1 MLSRNNWKEQVR
13 QQEPKKQRF
22 TIKKLTI
29 GVASVLIG
37 FTFMGMSASAH
48 AQTTSNTD
56 TPAVPNT
63 PSSEGQSKI
72 AKSGATGD
80 AVSPAPAGKVQD
92 TTTPAPSQQQTVNKW
107 MSTPALD
114 DLKNFEG
121 TPENH
126 VTKTD
131 VTNVVNQINS
141 LKQEE
146 YQNQLKQVKQQVLN
160 EIGKRLDTVTP
171 AQIQAVKDEQ
181 DLFQLE
187 GVLQGYSEHQDVIKQ
202 QELKNEI
209 SQIKAQGNK
218 DVDAAKT
225 NAEVK
230 AVVKKTLDGLSL
242 VVAKNYLWSTR
253 GTLIRSGFLLNSY
266 AYLSNEDKAALQK
279 QITDAKALLAEQT
292 TELDDWKQGDAAAF
306 ENTTKQTQKK
316 ASQILNEI
324 KEAGTK
330 NFAAAQSA
338 LAKLPNLHTDSPFA
352 PAVLTAFQKEV
363 KDAKNANTIDI
374 LMSMAKKMKLP
385 IPKVKADTTTLIAP
399 SKIVPS
405 YDGTKVVDTPF
416 YNNSR
421 GTNSNL
427 IDNQSKTGQYTF
439 YFTAKDAS
447 GKEYASSYAAEKGN
461 PTGVVLNSILDKDA
475 GAYDPNSLEFHFYY
489 QNNTDQDQTI
499 NYTLRM
505 ADYLNP
511 YKAGRPESSLVPD
524 GSRISD
530 VKVTSKQGN
539 TYDISSVTKT
549 LDGVKSRDGD
559 LRYVGDV
566 PVNLTVKAND
576 AINLVIPFVLN
587 TTAKKS
593 NTTIDDHN
601 EFSVRENGQ
610 QTGYLVVRS
619 STYAPLYTEDK
630 IYPEVNVGNNN
641 YTHDYPDNP
650 GPFDLDPSVYLDNDF
665 MDGFWDGRTGVYKA
679 SKPTNLNTVYNSYT
693 YSFLLLDNY
702 QKSLTKHGFTVA
714 FRNGKPVPYYMY
726 QLSKTGAKVVDKNG
740 NPVQGETKGLPY
752 FEVVPVIL
760 LNQDENYTTKTAPTA
775 WDPST
780 MVNKVAD
787 PTNYRYWDQKTD
799 SAVRIDN
806 TAAQL
811 TANDFTVTITRDG
824 KVVTPT
830 PDTNGKYDLSKP
842 GTYTVTYSKDFN
854 GTTIS
859 NSGQIT
865 VTPAADTTVT
875 YTFHDETDKP
885 VEGHD
890 VTVTGQPGTDQK
902 VNLTTPEGYKLA
914 EGQTL
919 PTSVTMPE
927 ANETITIHLVHATK
941 DNQKYEVNYVP
952 MDIERPTTDT
962 SVTKTQMPTVTNAD
976 TMPDGTITGYKQK
989 TFDAPKGVTTSVDSK
1004 TGELT
1009 VTVEKDATTGPF
1021 LVPVDISYQDGRGM
1035 ICYVPV
1041 KIHDK
1046 IDTNDQTVQISPSL
1060 TSPIVNLHRT
1070 TDDNTNIDVNN
1081 SRINTIKIDY
1091 DWDHTNGNGNY
1102 RKTIVY
1108 KLNTDGTKFVN
1119 TTDPTDSFDASGFK
1133 YEWRKGYAPNTKF
1146 GTGTGT
1152 VLAQSNGVYNPEA
1165 MFRMNY
1171 TITDPSVARKLN
1183 LPTNFS
1189 TYKTVFFNFWGA
1201 TTGQPLTFKQNQD
1214 ISNLS
1219 QAQYRQL
1226 IDVTDLGANGWNG
1239 TNVDPSTPQEA
1250 AYTPGTDTTK
1260 TFSMA
1265 WAPNGQPS
1273 TATVADGVKG
1283 TVRINFNDG
1292 TYLDVPATINV
1303 VKNNADQYMPA
1314 YNDTTVAANSSVDT
1328 DSPSFTKNSKP
1339 VTDVPRHTYA
1349 FNDGTTKM
1357 TINDKSGKNP
1367 VTVTINKTSG
1377 AITFTAPDDATEYD
1391 IPVTVTY
1398 KDGSSNTATA
1408 KVFVNKSLD
1417 PTKVDP
1423 TNSEYKEMFKT
1434 VTRDIVTTSVSG
1446 QQTTESQGLD
1456 FGRTMT
1462 IYGNGKPATYG
1473 KWEAGKLSADKFTT
1487 QGGSTEFAS
1496 ENITPVDGYTSYYKI
1511 GNNGQKVNASAVP
1524 SASALDKDGNPVD
1537 GTTVYVGYDKNNTP
1551 TPDDNKSNK
1560 PVTPTN
1566 PAKPDNGNK
1575 GTDTPVTPSKPTDN
1589 KGDQPT
1595 TPTKPNTGKDD
1606 NKGDQSTTPTNPSK
1620 GDDKPTNPTAP
1631 TNPSKPN
1638 TGKDDNNKG
1647 DQPTNPTTPTKPD
1660 DNKSNKPVTPT
1671 NPAKPDNG
1679 NKGTDTPVTPSKPT
1693 DNKGDQPT
1701 TPTIPAQPDHGNA
1714 SISGQAG
1721 HKPATS
1727 DNGTQNGNNNGI
1739 NNGTQNGNGN
1749 KTVNTNVT
1757 DNGNG
1762 DKTVNTNVTD
1772 NGNGDKTVN
1781 TNVTDNGNGDKQALP
1796 QTGNTKN
1803 DAAVAGLG
1811 LASLLAMLGLGG
1823 LKKKR
1828 N

>member
-37 FTFMGMSASAH
+37 FTFMGMSASAD
-48 AQTTSNTD
+48 AQTIPGNPAANT
-56 TPAVPNT
+56 NT
-63 PSSEGQSKI
+63 NANASST
-72 AKSGATGD
+72 GATGD
-80 AVSPAPAGKVQD
+80 ANTPDTAGKGQD
-92 TTTPAPSQQQTVNKW
+92 TKASEQENKQDAQQTVNKW

-126 VTKTD
+126 VTQPD

-146 YQNQLKQVKQQVLN
+146 YQKQLEQVKQQVLN

-187 GVLQGYSEHQDVIKQ
+187 GVLQSYSEHQDVIKR
-202 QELKNEI
+202 QELKKEI

-225 NAEVK
+225 NAEVN

-242 VVAKNYLWSTR
+242 VVAKNNLWSTR

-279 QITDAKALLAEQT
+279 QITDAQALLAEQT

-316 ASQILNEI
+316 ASQILNAI

-330 NFAAAQSA
+330 NFAAAQSAAADA

-352 PAVLTAFQKEV
+352 PAVLTAFKKEV

-374 LMSMAKKMKLP
+374 LMSMAEKMYLP

-619 STYAPLYTEDK
+619 STYAPLFSEHK
-630 IYPEVNVGNNN
+630 IYPLVNVGNNN

-650 GPFDLDPSVYLDNDF
+650 GAFDLDPSVYLDNDF

-693 YSFLLLDNY
+693 YTFLLLDNY
-702 QKSLTKHGFTVA
+702 QKSLTKHGFTVR
-714 FRNGKPVPYYMY
+714 FSSGKPMPYYMY
-726 QLSKTGAKVVDKNG
+726 QLSKTGSKVVDKNG
-740 NPVQGETKGLPY
+740 NPVQGETKGHPY

-760 LNQDENYTTKTAPTA
+760 LNQDETYTTKTAPTA

-799 SAVRIDN
+799 SAVRMDN

-811 TANDFTVTITRDG
+811 TANDFTVTITKDGKDG
-824 KVVTPT
+824 KVVK
-830 PDTNGKYDLSKP
+830 PDANGKYDLSKP

-865 VTPAADTTVT
+865 VTPVEDTTVT
-875 YTFHDETDKP
+875 YTFYDETDKKP

-1046 IDTNDQTVQISPSL
+1046 IDTNDQTVQISSSL

-1201 TTGQPLTFKQNQD
+1201 TTGQPLTFNQNQD

-1303 VKNNADQYMPA
+1303 VQNNSD
-1314 YNDTTVAANSSVDT
+1314 
-1328 DSPSFTKNSKP
+1328 
-1339 VTDVPRHTYA
+1339 
-1349 FNDGTTKM
+1349 
-1357 TINDKSGKNP
+1357 
-1367 VTVTINKTSG
+1367 
-1377 AITFTAPDDATEYD
+1377 
-1391 IPVTVTY
+1391 
-1398 KDGSSNTATA
+1398 
-1408 KVFVNKSLD
+1408 
-1417 PTKVDP
+1417 
-1423 TNSEYKEMFKT
+1423 
-1434 VTRDIVTTSVSG
+1434 
-1446 QQTTESQGLD
+1446 
-1456 FGRTMT
+1456 
-1462 IYGNGKPATYG
+1462 
-1473 KWEAGKLSADKFTT
+1473 
-1487 QGGSTEFAS
+1487 
-1496 ENITPVDGYTSYYKI
+1496 
-1511 GNNGQKVNASAVP
+1511 
-1524 SASALDKDGNPVD
+1524 
-1537 GTTVYVGYDKNNTP
+1537 NNTNP
-1551 TPDDNKSNK
+1551 GDGGNHN
-1560 PVTPTN
+1560 TN
-1566 PAKPDNGNK
+1566 PGDNGNH
-1575 GTDTPVTPSKPTDN
+1575 N
-1589 KGDQPT
+1589 
-1595 TPTKPNTGKDD
+1595 
-1606 NKGDQSTTPTNPSK
+1606 TNP
-1620 GDDKPTNPTAP
+1620 G
-1631 TNPSKPN
+1631 
-1638 TGKDDNNKG
+1638 
-1647 DQPTNPTTPTKPD
+1647 
-1660 DNKSNKPVTPT
+1660 
-1671 NPAKPDNG
+1671 DNG
-1679 NKGTDTPVTPSKPT
+1679 NHNTNP
-1693 DNKGDQPT
+1693 
-1701 TPTIPAQPDHGNA
+1701 
-1714 SISGQAG
+1714 
-1721 HKPATS
+1721 
-1727 DNGTQNGNNNGI
+1727 GNNNGI

-1757 DNGNG
+1757 NNGNG
-1762 DKTVNTNVTD
+1762 DNSQN
-1772 NGNGDKTVN
+1772 N
-1781 TNVTDNGNGDKQALP
+1781 KQALP

-1811 LASLLAMLGLGG
+1811 LAGLLAMLGLGG

-1828 N
+1828 NQIT

>member
-37 FTFMGMSASAH
+37 FTFMGMSASAD
-48 AQTTSNTD
+48 AQTIPGNPAANT
-56 TPAVPNT
+56 NT
-63 PSSEGQSKI
+63 NANASSTDNAASQLVQG
-72 AKSGATGD
+72 GATGD
-80 AVSPAPAGKVQD
+80 AKTPDTAGKVQD
-92 TTTPAPSQQQTVNKW
+92 TTTPAPSQQTVNKW

-114 DLKNFEG
+114 DLKNFKG
-121 TPENH
+121 TPENP
-126 VTKTD
+126 VTQPD

-146 YQNQLKQVKQQVLN
+146 YQKQLDQVKQQVLN

-187 GVLQGYSEHQDVIKQ
+187 GVLQSYSEHQDGIKR

-225 NAEVK
+225 NAEVN

-242 VVAKNYLWSTR
+242 VVAKNNLWSTR

-279 QITDAKALLAEQT
+279 QITDAQALLAEQT

-306 ENTTKQTQKK
+306 EQTTKQTQKN
-316 ASQILNEI
+316 ATQILNAI

-338 LAKLPNLHTDSPFA
+338 AADVLAKLPNLHTDSPFA

-374 LMSMAKKMKLP
+374 LMSMAEKMNLP

-619 STYAPLYTEDK
+619 STYAPLFSEHK
-630 IYPEVNVGNNN
+630 IYPLVNVGNNN

-650 GPFDLDPSVYLDNDF
+650 GAFDLDPSVYLDNDF

-693 YSFLLLDNY
+693 YTFLLLDNY
-702 QKSLTKHGFTVA
+702 QKSLTKHGFTVR
-714 FRNGKPVPYYMY
+714 FSSGKPMPYYMY
-726 QLSKTGAKVVDKNG
+726 QLSKTGSKVVDKNG
-740 NPVQGETKGLPY
+740 NPVQGETKGHPY

-760 LNQDENYTTKTAPTA
+760 LNQDETYTTKTAPTA

-799 SAVRIDN
+799 SAVRMDN

-811 TANDFTVTITRDG
+811 TANDFTVTITKDGKDG
-824 KVVTPT
+824 KVVK
-830 PDTNGKYDLSKP
+830 PDANGKYDLSKP

-865 VTPAADTTVT
+865 VTPVEDTTVT
-875 YTFHDETDKP
+875 YTFYDETDKKP

-919 PTSVTMPE
+919 PTSVTMPK
-927 ANETITIHLVHATK
+927 ANETITIYLVHANK
-941 DNQKYEVNYVP
+941 DIKPNDPGVN
-952 MDIERPTTDT
+952 
-962 SVTKTQMPTVTNAD
+962 
-976 TMPDGTITGYKQK
+976 
-989 TFDAPKGVTTSVDSK
+989 
-1004 TGELT
+1004 
-1009 VTVEKDATTGPF
+1009 
-1021 LVPVDISYQDGRGM
+1021 
-1035 ICYVPV
+1035 
-1041 KIHDK
+1041 
-1046 IDTNDQTVQISPSL
+1046 PS
-1060 TSPIVNLHRT
+1060 
-1070 TDDNTNIDVNN
+1070 
-1081 SRINTIKIDY
+1081 
-1091 DWDHTNGNGNY
+1091 
-1102 RKTIVY
+1102 
-1108 KLNTDGTKFVN
+1108 
-1119 TTDPTDSFDASGFK
+1119 
-1133 YEWRKGYAPNTKF
+1133 
-1146 GTGTGT
+1146 
-1152 VLAQSNGVYNPEA
+1152 
-1165 MFRMNY
+1165 
-1171 TITDPSVARKLN
+1171 
-1183 LPTNFS
+1183 
-1189 TYKTVFFNFWGA
+1189 
-1201 TTGQPLTFKQNQD
+1201 
-1214 ISNLS
+1214 
-1219 QAQYRQL
+1219 
-1226 IDVTDLGANGWNG
+1226 
-1239 TNVDPSTPQEA
+1239 
-1250 AYTPGTDTTK
+1250 
-1260 TFSMA
+1260 
-1265 WAPNGQPS
+1265 
-1273 TATVADGVKG
+1273 
-1283 TVRINFNDG
+1283 
-1292 TYLDVPATINV
+1292 
-1303 VKNNADQYMPA
+1303 
-1314 YNDTTVAANSSVDT
+1314 
-1328 DSPSFTKNSKP
+1328 
-1339 VTDVPRHTYA
+1339 
-1349 FNDGTTKM
+1349 
-1357 TINDKSGKNP
+1357 NP
-1367 VTVTINKTSG
+1367 VY
-1377 AITFTAPDDATEYD
+1377 AD
-1391 IPVTVTY
+1391 
-1398 KDGSSNTATA
+1398 
-1408 KVFVNKSLD
+1408 
-1417 PTKVDP
+1417 
-1423 TNSEYKEMFKT
+1423 MFKT
-1434 VTRDIVTTSVSG
+1434 VTRTIKVNNPDRMVDTTTQQVNFNRTKTIDEVTDKVIS
-1446 QQTTESQGLD
+1446 
-1456 FGRTMT
+1456 
-1462 IYGNGKPATYG
+1462 YGNWTLATG
-1473 KWEAGKLSADKFTT
+1473 SAKDWGQFNVP
-1487 QGGSTEFAS
+1487 QLDGFISY
-1496 ENITPVDGYTSYYKI
+1496 VDGNAAKEVAEENVTADTADVTVEVTYKNSDNNGNNTNPGDDGNHNTNPGDDGNYNTNPGDNGNHNTNP
-1511 GNNGQKVNASAVP
+1511 GNNGNH
-1524 SASALDKDGNPVD
+1524 N
-1537 GTTVYVGYDKNNTP
+1537 
-1551 TPDDNKSNK
+1551 
-1560 PVTPTN
+1560 TN
-1566 PAKPDNGNK
+1566 P
-1575 GTDTPVTPSKPTDN
+1575 
-1589 KGDQPT
+1589 
-1595 TPTKPNTGKDD
+1595 
-1606 NKGDQSTTPTNPSK
+1606 
-1620 GDDKPTNPTAP
+1620 
-1631 TNPSKPN
+1631 
-1638 TGKDDNNKG
+1638 
-1647 DQPTNPTTPTKPD
+1647 
-1660 DNKSNKPVTPT
+1660 
-1671 NPAKPDNG
+1671 
-1679 NKGTDTPVTPSKPT
+1679 
-1693 DNKGDQPT
+1693 
-1701 TPTIPAQPDHGNA
+1701 
-1714 SISGQAG
+1714 
-1721 HKPATS
+1721 
-1727 DNGTQNGNNNGI
+1727 GNNNGI

-1762 DKTVNTNVTD
+1762 DNSQN
-1772 NGNGDKTVN
+1772 N
-1781 TNVTDNGNGDKQALP
+1781 KQALP

-1811 LASLLAMLGLGG
+1811 LAGLLAMLGLGG

>member
-37 FTFMGMSASAH
+37 FTFMGMSASANT
-48 AQTTSNTD
+48 QTIPGNPAANTN
-56 TPAVPNT
+56 A
-63 PSSEGQSKI
+63 SSTEGQSDN
-72 AKSGATGD
+72 AASQPAGSGTTGD
-80 AVSPAPAGKVQD
+80 AKTPDTAGKGQD
-92 TTTPAPSQQQTVNKW
+92 TATPTPSQDTKAPEQGNKQDAQQTVNKW

-114 DLKNFEG
+114 GLKNFEG

-126 VTKTD
+126 VTQSD
-131 VTNVVNQINS
+131 VNNVVNQINS

-146 YQNQLKQVKQQVLN
+146 YQKQLEQVKQQVLN

-187 GVLQGYSEHQDVIKQ
+187 GVLQSYSEHQDVIKR
-202 QELKNEI
+202 QELKKEI

-225 NAEVK
+225 NAEVN

-242 VVAKNYLWSTR
+242 VVAKNNLWSTR

-279 QITDAKALLAEQT
+279 QITDAQALLAEQT

-316 ASQILNEI
+316 ASQILNAI

-330 NFAAAQSA
+330 NFAAAQSAAADA

-374 LMSMAKKMKLP
+374 LMSMAEKMNLP

-619 STYAPLYTEDK
+619 STYAPLFSEHK
-630 IYPEVNVGNNN
+630 IYPLVNVGNNN

-650 GPFDLDPSVYLDNDF
+650 GAFDLDPSVYLDNDF

-693 YSFLLLDNY
+693 YTFLLLDNY
-702 QKSLTKHGFTVA
+702 QKSLTKHGFTVR
-714 FRNGKPVPYYMY
+714 FSSGKPMPYYMY
-726 QLSKTGAKVVDKNG
+726 QLSKTGSKVVDKNG
-740 NPVQGETKGLPY
+740 NPVQGETKGHPY

-760 LNQDENYTTKTAPTA
+760 LNQDETYTTKTAPTA

-799 SAVRIDN
+799 SAVRMDN

-811 TANDFTVTITRDG
+811 TANDFTVTITKDGKDG
-824 KVVTPT
+824 KVVK
-830 PDTNGKYDLSKP
+830 PDANGKYDLSKP

-865 VTPAADTTVT
+865 VTPVEDTTVT
-875 YTFHDETDKP
+875 
-885 VEGHD
+885 
-890 VTVTGQPGTDQK
+890 
-902 VNLTTPEGYKLA
+902 
-914 EGQTL
+914 
-919 PTSVTMPE
+919 S
-927 ANETITIHLVHATK
+927 
-941 DNQKYEVNYVP
+941 
-952 MDIERPTTDT
+952 
-962 SVTKTQMPTVTNAD
+962 
-976 TMPDGTITGYKQK
+976 
-989 TFDAPKGVTTSVDSK
+989 
-1004 TGELT
+1004 
-1009 VTVEKDATTGPF
+1009 
-1021 LVPVDISYQDGRGM
+1021 
-1035 ICYVPV
+1035 
-1041 KIHDK
+1041 
-1046 IDTNDQTVQISPSL
+1046 
-1060 TSPIVNLHRT
+1060 
-1070 TDDNTNIDVNN
+1070 
-1081 SRINTIKIDY
+1081 
-1091 DWDHTNGNGNY
+1091 
-1102 RKTIVY
+1102 
-1108 KLNTDGTKFVN
+1108 
-1119 TTDPTDSFDASGFK
+1119 
-1133 YEWRKGYAPNTKF
+1133 
-1146 GTGTGT
+1146 
-1152 VLAQSNGVYNPEA
+1152 
-1165 MFRMNY
+1165 
-1171 TITDPSVARKLN
+1171 
-1183 LPTNFS
+1183 
-1189 TYKTVFFNFWGA
+1189 
-1201 TTGQPLTFKQNQD
+1201 
-1214 ISNLS
+1214 
-1219 QAQYRQL
+1219 
-1226 IDVTDLGANGWNG
+1226 
-1239 TNVDPSTPQEA
+1239 
-1250 AYTPGTDTTK
+1250 
-1260 TFSMA
+1260 
-1265 WAPNGQPS
+1265 
-1273 TATVADGVKG
+1273 
-1283 TVRINFNDG
+1283 
-1292 TYLDVPATINV
+1292 
-1303 VKNNADQYMPA
+1303 
-1314 YNDTTVAANSSVDT
+1314 
-1328 DSPSFTKNSKP
+1328 
-1339 VTDVPRHTYA
+1339 
-1349 FNDGTTKM
+1349 
-1357 TINDKSGKNP
+1357 
-1367 VTVTINKTSG
+1367 
-1377 AITFTAPDDATEYD
+1377 
-1391 IPVTVTY
+1391 
-1398 KDGSSNTATA
+1398 
-1408 KVFVNKSLD
+1408 
-1417 PTKVDP
+1417 
-1423 TNSEYKEMFKT
+1423 
-1434 VTRDIVTTSVSG
+1434 
-1446 QQTTESQGLD
+1446 
-1456 FGRTMT
+1456 
-1462 IYGNGKPATYG
+1462 
-1473 KWEAGKLSADKFTT
+1473 
-1487 QGGSTEFAS
+1487 
-1496 ENITPVDGYTSYYKI
+1496 
-1511 GNNGQKVNASAVP
+1511 
-1524 SASALDKDGNPVD
+1524 
-1537 GTTVYVGYDKNNTP
+1537 
-1551 TPDDNKSNK
+1551 
-1560 PVTPTN
+1560 
-1566 PAKPDNGNK
+1566 
-1575 GTDTPVTPSKPTDN
+1575 
-1589 KGDQPT
+1589 
-1595 TPTKPNTGKDD
+1595 
-1606 NKGDQSTTPTNPSK
+1606 
-1620 GDDKPTNPTAP
+1620 
-1631 TNPSKPN
+1631 
-1638 TGKDDNNKG
+1638 
-1647 DQPTNPTTPTKPD
+1647 
-1660 DNKSNKPVTPT
+1660 
-1671 NPAKPDNG
+1671 
-1679 NKGTDTPVTPSKPT
+1679 
-1693 DNKGDQPT
+1693 
-1701 TPTIPAQPDHGNA
+1701 
-1714 SISGQAG
+1714 
-1721 HKPATS
+1721 
-1727 DNGTQNGNNNGI
+1727 
-1739 NNGTQNGNGN
+1739 
-1749 KTVNTNVT
+1749 
-1757 DNGNG
+1757 
-1762 DKTVNTNVTD
+1762 
-1772 NGNGDKTVN
+1772 
-1781 TNVTDNGNGDKQALP
+1781 
-1796 QTGNTKN
+1796 
-1803 DAAVAGLG
+1803 
-1811 LASLLAMLGLGG
+1811 
-1823 LKKKR
+1823 
-1828 N
+1828 